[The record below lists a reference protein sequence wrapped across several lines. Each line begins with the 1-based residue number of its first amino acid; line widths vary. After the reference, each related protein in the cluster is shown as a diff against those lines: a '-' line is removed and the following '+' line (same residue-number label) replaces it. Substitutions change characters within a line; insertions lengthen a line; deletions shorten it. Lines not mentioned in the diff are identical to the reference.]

1 MNADALLMPRVELVP
16 EQRANGMIALRAVQ
30 VGPVERLRR
39 LLRRLSTGR

>member
-16 EQRANGMIALRAVQ
+16 EQRANGTIALRAVQ